1 VNGILQRLARVRR
14 DALLTRA
21 FRKLL
26 LDDAGKPKPEATEVI
41 GHLRAF
47 CFADVSTLRYDRE
60 GRLDAAATAAAVGRQ
75 EVWLQFYF
83 YLNLDDRDLVAI
95 DRDYQEMVDR
105 QISNGRTAFDH

>member
-14 DALLTRA
+14 DALLSRA

-26 LDDAGKPKPEATEVI
+26 LDYTGKPRAEAVDMI
-41 GHLRAF
+41 GHLR
-47 CFADVSTLRYDRE
+47 VSTLRYDRN
-60 GRLDAAATAAAVGRQ
+60 GRLDAVASAAAAGRQ

-95 DRDYQEMVDR
+95 DRDYQEMIDR
-105 QISNGRTAFDH
+105 QITNGRTMFDH

>member
-1 VNGILQRLARVRR
+1 MNGLLQRLARVRR
-14 DALLTRA
+14 DAFLSRA

-26 LDDAGKPKPEATEVI
+26 LDDAGKPTLEATDVI

-47 CFADVSTLRYDRE
+47 CFADVSTLRYDRN
-60 GRLDAAATAAAVGRQ
+60 GRLDAVASAAAAGRQ

-95 DRDYQEMVDR
+95 DREYQEMVDR
-105 QISNGRTAFDH
+105 QITNGRTAFDH